1 MMLYILRHGAAE
13 NDPPPGGDDGAR
25 RLTARG
31 REKVREA
38 AAGMRA
44 LRVRFDA
51 ILASPLP
58 RAFETAELVAAAFTG
73 APAPEKLTALSTGMT
88 AADALAAL
96 KPYER
101 YEHLMIVGHQPG
113 LGATASLLLSGS
125 ASAVNIG
132 LKKSGIIALEL
143 RDGIERGSAQLCWM
157 LTSRQLRRMRR

>member
-13 NDPPPGGDDGAR
+13 DEPTPGGDDGAR
-25 RLTARG
+25 KLTARG

-44 LRVRFDA
+44 LRLKFDA

-58 RAFETAELVAAAFTG
+58 RAFETAELVAAAFG
-73 APAPEKLTALSTGMT
+73 APAPEKLAALSTGMT

-96 KPYER
+96 KSYER
-101 YEHLMIVGHQPG
+101 YEHLAIVGHEPG
-113 LGATASLLLSGS
+113 LSATASLLLSGS
-125 ASAVNIG
+125 ASALNIN

-157 LTSRQLRRMRR
+157 MTSRQLRRMRR